1 MKTFVSLSKY
11 LIAASMLTACVAR
24 AQRPDQIALKPPAQS
39 ESVGTLQVLDDYGVP
54 ITEQD
59 IKRYQG
65 KGGARWFMQPIAFIA
80 GAAALY
86 AAVPKGSSEDNCS
99 IYDPCSD
106 REKFYR
112 SSSAITGGI
121 LGVLIFNAA
130 GPGLTRWQAIQKVR
144 EERRRTHRGN

>member
-1 MKTFVSLSKY
+1 
-11 LIAASMLTACVAR
+11 
-24 AQRPDQIALKPPAQS
+24 
-39 ESVGTLQVLDDYGVP
+39 
-54 ITEQD
+54 
-59 IKRYQG
+59 
-65 KGGARWFMQPIAFIA
+65 MQPIAFIA